1 MPLLLSRLQA
11 GHFLLCSDLRGISAR
26 TSRPPV
32 RALRAAAELGQTP
45 EQLAEGALDLAVDAM
60 AAAIRQVSL
69 FRGMTSVGRVDR
81 LRRCHRSTGLS
92 IGGSLGLH
100 EVLLHPLGGVLS
112 AYGIGQ
118 ARQRQLHQRAIRRQ
132 LDATLKRLP
141 SMLRADLGSATDA
154 LRREGRGSAAAVDHQ
169 IRLELR
175 DASSEQGLMPNLE
188 TSPEG
193 LALHLL
199 EDQFD
204 RAHRQRFGYVASRS
218 SLMAERLEV
227 EVLETAAG

>member
-1 MPLLLSRLQA
+1 M
-11 GHFLLCSDLRGISAR
+11 
-26 TSRPPV
+26 
-32 RALRAAAELGQTP
+32 
-45 EQLAEGALDLAVDAM
+45 
-60 AAAIRQVSL
+60 SL
-69 FRGMTSVGRVDR
+69 FRGHDIRGGVLIAYGGAAGQLACR
-81 LRRCHRSTGLS
+81 LAEA
-92 IGGSLGLH
+92 LGLH

-118 ARQRQLHQRAIRRQ
+118 ARQRQLHQRAIRRP
-132 LDATLKRLP
+132 LDADLLKRLP

-175 DASSEQGLMPNLE
+175 DASSEQGLMLNLE

-193 LALHLL
+193 LALHAL

-204 RAHRQRFGYVASRS
+204 RAHRQRFGYVASRTA

-227 EVLETAAG
+227 EVLETQPLDDGCDAAAETEEARPRQQLCGVRACIGERLDGAMCRCCSVGSCRWISP